1 MTVLLTL
8 SAGPVAFGDTVLIGD
23 VDGDG
28 ELTGQDSNMI
38 TRYLARFQ
46 TLDAAQKSR
55 ADFDGDGEI
64 TSYDATMILS
74 ASVVSEERPKT
85 EWNVSMILTSD
96 LKGNAWG
103 STS

>member
-1 MTVLLTL
+1 MNKLIRITVLLLLTVLLTL

-55 ADFDGDGEI
+55 AAGL
-64 TSYDATMILS
+64 ILS
-74 ASVVSEERPKT
+74 
-85 EWNVSMILTSD
+85 
-96 LKGNAWG
+96 G
-103 STS
+103 SRC